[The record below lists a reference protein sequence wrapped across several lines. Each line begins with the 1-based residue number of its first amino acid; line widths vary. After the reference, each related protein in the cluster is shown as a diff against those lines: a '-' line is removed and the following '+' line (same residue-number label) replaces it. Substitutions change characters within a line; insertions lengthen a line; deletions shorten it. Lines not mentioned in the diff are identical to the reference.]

1 MILLKESL
9 QDPLTVG
16 RMRSPASASVAQH
29 ASMQISRRV
38 RAILLR
44 GLLLQLLLLLLPSEA
59 LLMLR
64 LLLYN
69 WPGCGYDVR

>member
-1 MILLKESL
+1 
-9 QDPLTVG
+9 
-16 RMRSPASASVAQH
+16 
-29 ASMQISRRV
+29 MQISRRV
-38 RAILLR
+38 RAMLLR

-69 WPGCGYDVR
+69 